1 MLRNRAVALILGCTV
16 STLTFALGLGPL
28 QSDSHLNEPFAGRIP
43 ILGATAEDFDALK
56 ISLASIEQF
65 ERAGLD
71 DGERELVMDYL
82 MKNAAD
88 AK

>member
-65 ERAGLD
+65 ERAGID
-71 DGERELVMDYL
+71 RGKVQDIVDEC
-82 MKNAAD
+82 
-88 AK
+88 